1 MGGCLWRVLGRDC
14 DPDFKGDGEV
24 NLPHGHR
31 ELKVPACGFLGLGW
45 RVKWKGLLYLGRPQ
59 GSDKGL

>member
-14 DPDFKGDGEV
+14 DPGFKGDGEV

-31 ELKVPACGFLGLGW
+31 ELKAPASVFLESRMEGK
-45 RVKWKGLLYLGRPQ
+45 VERPPSSGQ
-59 GSDKGL
+59 ATGQ